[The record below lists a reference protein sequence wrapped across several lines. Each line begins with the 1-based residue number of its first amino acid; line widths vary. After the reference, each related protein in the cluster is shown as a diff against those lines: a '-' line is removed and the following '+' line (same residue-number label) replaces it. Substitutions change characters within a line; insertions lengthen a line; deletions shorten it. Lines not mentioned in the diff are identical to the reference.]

1 MRHAKWIF
9 LLTTVISLTACET
22 VVYDALE
29 KVGYHKRDILIDRID
44 AAQASQTEGQEQFK
58 SALEQFKSVIN
69 FDGGDLEVTYDQLND
84 EYEASVD
91 AADEI
96 HERIDSVKNV
106 ADALFDEWQEE
117 LEQYS
122 NASLRRDSERQLKDT
137 RRRYSKVLGAMRR
150 AEKAIDP
157 VLASLKDNTLYLKH
171 NLNARAIASLKMNSA
186 NELGTVDNDV
196 NALLTAMQ
204 QAINE
209 SNAFID
215 ELRGG

>member
-1 MRHAKWIF
+1 MRHAKWIV
-9 LLTTVISLTACET
+9 LLTAVISLTACET

-44 AAQASQTEGQEQFK
+44 AAQGSQTEGQEQFK

-69 FDGGDLEVTYDQLND
+69 FDGGDLEVTLDLLND

-91 AADEI
+91 AADAI
-96 HERIDSVKNV
+96 HDRIDSVENV

-150 AEKAIDP
+150 KTTP
-157 VLASLKDNTLYLKH
+157 FTSNTTLMPAL
-171 NLNARAIASLKMNSA
+171 LRRLRMNSA
-186 NELGTVDNDV
+186 
-196 NALLTAMQ
+196 
-204 QAINE
+204 
-209 SNAFID
+209 
-215 ELRGG
+215 R

>member
-96 HERIDSVKNV
+96 HDRIDSVKNV

-171 NLNARAIASLKMNSA
+171 NLNARAIASLK

>member
-1 MRHAKWIF
+1 MRHAKWIV
-9 LLTTVISLTACET
+9 LLTAVISLTACET

-96 HERIDSVKNV
+96 HDRIDSVKNV

-122 NASLRRDSERQLKDT
+122 NASLRRDSERQLKNT

-157 VLASLKDNTLYLKH
+157 VLTSLKDNTLYLKH
-171 NLNARAIASLKMNSA
+171 NLNARAIASLK

>member
-150 AEKAIDP
+150 AENAIDP

-171 NLNARAIASLKMNSA
+171 NLNARAIASLK
-186 NELGTVDNDV
+186 NELSTVDNDV

>member
-9 LLTTVISLTACET
+9 MLTAVISLTACET

-58 SALEQFKSVIN
+58 SALDQFKSVIN
-69 FDGGDLEVTYDQLND
+69 FDGGELEVTYDQLND

-91 AADEI
+91 AADAI
-96 HERIDSVKNV
+96 HDRIDSVENV

-171 NLNARAIASLKMNSA
+171 NLNARAIASLK

-204 QAINE
+204 QAIDE

>member
-1 MRHAKWIF
+1 MRHAKWIV
-9 LLTTVISLTACET
+9 LLTAVISLTACET

-96 HERIDSVKNV
+96 HDRIDSVKNV

-171 NLNARAIASLKMNSA
+171 NLNARAIASLK

>member
-1 MRHAKWIF
+1 MRYAKWIF
-9 LLTTVISLTACET
+9 LLTAVISLTACET

-96 HERIDSVKNV
+96 HDRIDSVKNV

-122 NASLRRDSERQLKDT
+122 NASLRRDSERQLKNT

-157 VLASLKDNTLYLKH
+157 VLTSLKDNTLYLKH
-171 NLNARAIASLKMNSA
+171 NLNARAIASLK